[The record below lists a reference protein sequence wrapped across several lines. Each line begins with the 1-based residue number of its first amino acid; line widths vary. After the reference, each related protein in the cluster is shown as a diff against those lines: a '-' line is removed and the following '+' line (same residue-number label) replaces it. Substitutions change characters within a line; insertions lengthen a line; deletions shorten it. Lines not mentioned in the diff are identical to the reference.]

1 MHWRN
6 LCPTLCCTCAVTAVL
21 SRCCFHRMDAAAARA
36 DLPLSPS
43 LQGGYCPANHLCC
56 VRHEPQRPFHVST
69 PPTCAALEKQ
79 FTSLQAQLPSLL
91 HALGVPR
98 RALAQQHRPDE
109 LVLLREITAEQGLL
123 RSRCYVNGVATSLR
137 VLREIGI
144 ALVDVNGQHAAQTV
158 R

>member
-1 MHWRN
+1 MYQ
-6 LCPTLCCTCAVTAVL
+6 P
-21 SRCCFHRMDAAAARA
+21 RCFEQQVA
-36 DLPLSPS
+36 S
-43 LQGGYCPANHLCC
+43 LQG
-56 VRHEPQRPFHVST
+56 
-69 PPTCAALEKQ
+69 
-79 FTSLQAQLPSLL
+79 QLPSLL

-98 RALAQQHRPDE
+98 RTLTQQQRPDE
-109 LVLLREITAEQGLL
+109 LVLLREITAEQGLV

>member
-1 MHWRN
+1 MLLQR
-6 LCPTLCCTCAVTAVL
+6 
-21 SRCCFHRMDAAAARA
+21 RFYKMDAAAARA
-36 DLPLSPS
+36 DSSLRLSLDCGS
-43 LQGGYCPANHLCC
+43 CPAVHLCC
-56 VRHEPQRPFHVST
+56 VRHEPQRPFHA
-69 PPTCAALEKQ
+69 PNPAHLCCIGQQAA
-79 FTSLQAQLPSLL
+79 SLQAQLPSLL

-98 RALAQQHRPDE
+98 RTLAQQQRRDE
-109 LVLLREITAEQGLL
+109 LVLLREITAQQGLV